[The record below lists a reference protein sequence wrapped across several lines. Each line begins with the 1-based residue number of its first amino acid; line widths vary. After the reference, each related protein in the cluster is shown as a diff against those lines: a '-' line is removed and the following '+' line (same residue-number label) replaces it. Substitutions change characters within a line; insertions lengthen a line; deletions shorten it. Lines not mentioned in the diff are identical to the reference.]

1 MKRYI
6 SICILWMFCL
16 TILGQSNGYG
26 FNPIN
31 PPNPNKPV
39 VSNKKYELKITS
51 SGGGSINNSSSAN
64 YEVGENIYL
73 SASPQTGYKF
83 KCWLIGDS
91 VISISQWYYFTMP
104 AKKTEIKAEF
114 VYEPDSPNNP
124 NIIKLSYKVTVK
136 ALSQGGT
143 VYCSNEKVKEG
154 TTTYVSATPYTG
166 YKFAGWYLDGKLV
179 SNSSHYY
186 FEMEGRQMD
195 FTAQFEVAPFN
206 PDNPIN
212 PNNNPNNQPL
222 YIIEYKIDGEL
233 CHIGQIPA
241 GATIAAISTPVKE
254 GHTFSGWNGLPTTM
268 PSSNITVNGTFT
280 VNYYNLSYV
289 VDGET
294 VATNKIAYGSAI
306 NLIDVAEKEGH
317 TFSGWGDVPKTMPA
331 KDITLSG
338 TYQVNSYK
346 VIYKVDDVAYDS
358 TEVTYGS
365 PVTLI
370 AAPEKEGHTFSGWS
384 EAPETMPAKDITISG
399 TFSVNS
405 YKITWKIDGE
415 EKQVDTVNYGTAI
428 VPPTSFEKEGYQLY
442 WSNKPESMPAMDI
455 VVDGTYSLR
464 KYLVTY
470 IANDSTIA
478 TDSIAFGSKIEQ
490 INAPDKEGY
499 TFIGWAE
506 VPETMPAKDIVLTA
520 KYSVNKYTI
529 KYVIGEDVIETVTVE
544 YGSTIEFIEEP
555 TKEGYTFSGWSCEY
569 TTMPAKDIVVNGS
582 YNAKSYTITYKVDDK
597 EYKTENV
604 AFGTKI
610 QLIEAPTKEG
620 YTFSG
625 WSEAPETMP
634 AKDITISG
642 TFSVNSYK
650 VTYKVDGT
658 EYKTVNVNYGEKIVL
673 IDAPAKDGFTF
684 SGWTDA
690 PETMP
695 AKDITISGTFGVN
708 SYKVTYMVD
717 GKEHQSVSLAYG
729 SAITLIEA
737 LTKEGYT
744 FSGWSEAPET
754 MPAKDI
760 VINGSFTVNSYKVTY
775 MVDGANYKT
784 VDVNFGEK
792 IELIATP
799 IKNGFTFSGWSEAP
813 ETMPAKDIVINGSF
827 GVNSYKVT
835 YMVDGKEYQSVSL
848 AYGSA
853 ITLIDAPTKEGHT
866 FSGWS
871 EAPETMPAKDITISG
886 TFSVNSYKITYMVD
900 GTEFKTVNVN
910 FGEKIELITAPTKD
924 GFTFSGWTDAPDV
937 MPAKDIVINGSFLT
951 NAYSVTYMVDGKEYR
966 TIQVSYGA
974 KIELIGAPA
983 KEGHTFCGWGE
994 VPESMPAK
1002 DIVLTAEYSVNN
1014 YAIIY
1019 IIDEDII
1026 ETDTVAY
1033 GSSITLIDVPTK
1045 EGHTF
1050 SGWSEAPKTM
1060 PAKDITISGTF
1071 SVNYYTLTYIV
1082 DGDVYKEE
1090 QVAYGSEIVLIDAPT
1105 KEDYI
1110 FSGWSDYPATMPAEN
1125 VTITGSF
1132 VHTSISGISADAIV
1146 KISGNSITLSGA
1158 NNNTIVIYTT
1168 NGALVEK
1175 IDNYAGEEIQLDK
1188 GIYIISIDGKVVKIR
1203 L

>member
-1 MKRYI
+1 
-6 SICILWMFCL
+6 
-16 TILGQSNGYG
+16 
-26 FNPIN
+26 
-31 PPNPNKPV
+31 
-39 VSNKKYELKITS
+39 
-51 SGGGSINNSSSAN
+51 
-64 YEVGENIYL
+64 
-73 SASPQTGYKF
+73 
-83 KCWLIGDS
+83 
-91 VISISQWYYFTMP
+91 
-104 AKKTEIKAEF
+104 
-114 VYEPDSPNNP
+114 
-124 NIIKLSYKVTVK
+124 
-136 ALSQGGT
+136 
-143 VYCSNEKVKEG
+143 
-154 TTTYVSATPYTG
+154 
-166 YKFAGWYLDGKLV
+166 
-179 SNSSHYY
+179 
-186 FEMEGRQMD
+186 
-195 FTAQFEVAPFN
+195 
-206 PDNPIN
+206 
-212 PNNNPNNQPL
+212 
-222 YIIEYKIDGEL
+222 
-233 CHIGQIPA
+233 
-241 GATIAAISTPVKE
+241 
-254 GHTFSGWNGLPTTM
+254 
-268 PSSNITVNGTFT
+268 
-280 VNYYNLSYV
+280 
-289 VDGET
+289 
-294 VATNKIAYGSAI
+294 
-306 NLIDVAEKEGH
+306 
-317 TFSGWGDVPKTMPA
+317 
-331 KDITLSG
+331 
-338 TYQVNSYK
+338 
-346 VIYKVDDVAYDS
+346 
-358 TEVTYGS
+358 
-365 PVTLI
+365 
-370 AAPEKEGHTFSGWS
+370 
-384 EAPETMPAKDITISG
+384 
-399 TFSVNS
+399 
-405 YKITWKIDGE
+405 
-415 EKQVDTVNYGTAI
+415 
-428 VPPTSFEKEGYQLY
+428 
-442 WSNKPESMPAMDI
+442 
-455 VVDGTYSLR
+455 
-464 KYLVTY
+464 
-470 IANDSTIA
+470 
-478 TDSIAFGSKIEQ
+478 
-490 INAPDKEGY
+490 
-499 TFIGWAE
+499 
-506 VPETMPAKDIVLTA
+506 
-520 KYSVNKYTI
+520 
-529 KYVIGEDVIETVTVE
+529 
-544 YGSTIEFIEEP
+544 
-555 TKEGYTFSGWSCEY
+555 
-569 TTMPAKDIVVNGS
+569 
-582 YNAKSYTITYKVDDK
+582 
-597 EYKTENV
+597 
-604 AFGTKI
+604 
-610 QLIEAPTKEG
+610 
-620 YTFSG
+620 
-625 WSEAPETMP
+625 
-634 AKDITISG
+634 
-642 TFSVNSYK
+642 
-650 VTYKVDGT
+650 
-658 EYKTVNVNYGEKIVL
+658 
-673 IDAPAKDGFTF
+673 
-684 SGWTDA
+684 
-690 PETMP
+690 MP

-848 AYGSA
+848 AYGST
-853 ITLIDAPTKEGHT
+853 ITLINAPTKEGHT